1 MIRNSKTSKNTGV
14 NDFLDFIKRNWIVI
28 TGLLIAVPYLK
39 RYLDDQKTAI
49 KNNQSDNILKETE
62 KTTEVIKEIKVIQNA
77 NPNSQ
82 NARRRKITGSSEL
95 WAASTKLAHDFG
107 FTYSDTGGWL
117 DRLNPR
123 GWTENDASIRNTLLK
138 YRNYFPILE
147 KLYYEI
153 DTNSRNL
160 RKDIN
165 ELLDDKELILVRNGL
180 KI

>member
-1 MIRNSKTSKNTGV
+1 MTRNKTAKSNAF
-14 NDFLDFIKRNWIVI
+14 NDAFDFIKRNWLVI
-28 TGLLIAVPYLK
+28 TGLLIVIPYIK
-39 RYLDDQKTAI
+39 RYLDDQATAI
-49 KNNQSDNILKETE
+49 KNNKSENILKETE
-62 KTTEVIKEIKVIQNA
+62 KTSEVIKEIKVIQNK

-82 NARRRKITGSSEL
+82 NSRRRKITGSSEL

-123 GWTENDASIRNTLLK
+123 GWTENDISIRNTLLK

-165 ELLDDKELILVRNGL
+165 ELLDDKELVLVRKGL